1 MKKRNLAMLLIV
13 MLLSMALFSGCTS
26 SSGGD
31 ATADEWPSQTV
42 KIIVPF
48 AAGGSTDMTFRT
60 LADQLTQD
68 LGVNFVVENK
78 EGGSGSLGLAE
89 AGNAAPDGYT
99 FGIGMGSNMC
109 MVPNMSDTGYDAF
122 DFTPV
127 CQVTNSPLA
136 IAVNKDLPVN
146 TLDEF
151 IEYAKNN
158 EILYSSSGA
167 NNTQQVTMTLL
178 GDKTGFTATH
188 VPQDGAGAAVAA
200 CMGGHVD
207 AVLAV
212 FTDLVSAYESDEV
225 KVLCVFNGERIP
237 EMSDIPC
244 SAELGHP
251 DLAYGVWYSLVG
263 PLGLDPVIVDKL
275 EAAVVAALDSDYV
288 KDAYAKMK
296 VSAVYMNAEDLA
308 AKIADYDKVMD
319 EVMADW

>member
-1 MKKRNLAMLLIV
+1 MKKKSFVLLLIV
-13 MLLSMALFSGCTS
+13 ALLAVTMFAGCS
-26 SSGGD
+26 DKEGG
-31 ATADEWPSQTV
+31 ANDEWPSQTV

-60 LADQLTQD
+60 LADQLTED

-89 AGNAAPDGYT
+89 AGNAKPDGYT

-127 CQVTNSPLA
+127 CQVTNTPLA
-136 IAVNKDLPVN
+136 LAVNKDLPIT
-146 TLDEF
+146 TLEEF

-158 EILYSSSGA
+158 ELTYSSSGA

-178 GDKTGFTATH
+178 GNKEGFEATH
-188 VPQDGAGAAVAA
+188 IPQDGAPAAVAA

-207 AVLAV
+207 AVMAV
-212 FTDLVSAYESDEV
+212 ATDLVSAYESDEV
-225 KVLCVFNGERIP
+225 RVICLFDKERIGFLP
-237 EMSDIPC
+237 EVPC
-244 SAELGHP
+244 SAELGYE
-251 DLAYGVWYSLVG
+251 DLTYGVWYSLVG
-263 PLGLDPVIVDKL
+263 PKGLDPAIVDKM

-288 KDAYAKMK
+288 KDAYKKMS
-296 VSAVYMNAEDLA
+296 VNAVYMNAEDLA

>member
-1 MKKRNLAMLLIV
+1 MSKKNLTV
-13 MLLSMALFSGCTS
+13 MLVIALVVMSLFTGCA
-26 SSGGD
+26 GGTD
-31 ATADEWPSQTV
+31 SNAGAEEWPAQTV

-68 LGVNFVVENK
+68 LGVTFVVENK

-122 DFTPV
+122 DFTPI
-127 CQVTNSPLA
+127 CQVTNSPLVLS
-136 IAVNKDLPVN
+136 VNKDLPVD

-158 EILYSSSGA
+158 EVLYSSSGA

-178 GDKTGFTATH
+178 GEKTGFTATH
-188 VPQDGAGAAVAA
+188 IPQDGAGAAVAA

-207 AVLAV
+207 AVMAV
-212 FTDLVSAYESDEV
+212 HTDLVSAYESGDL
-225 KVLCVFNGERIP
+225 KTICVFNAERIP
-237 EMSDIPC
+237 EMPDIPC

-263 PLGLDPVIVDKL
+263 PLDLDPAIVDKL

-296 VSAVYMNAEDLA
+296 VSVSYMNAEDLA

-319 EVMADW
+319 EVMANW